1 MDFSHIISFPEPDY
15 DDSILPERIRS
26 TIPEQY
32 HTVVFKQ
39 VEKLKQ
45 LQQQKTQ
52 RMVYVYMDIMAV
64 PPPEGIQNIQK
75 WNFAIGISLQEFN
88 QIAGDISITIISPVP
103 NAEESYKKQCKIAG
117 IECNI
122 KEFIASTKRDITWC
136 WKNSHPEST
145 SKIDYDCEY
154 LFNITNGK
162 AKLYRLMLMKE
173 LWDSKLLDRAVWSWG
188 RHRAYDF
195 DYGLDMVNTTF
206 PYLETKR
213 LDEIAEDDKG
223 NPNPAWDNS
232 VWPMPAD
239 YNKCYIEVMV
249 EYMGAPDQIFFTEKT
264 FRSYYN
270 SKPCLQLSHYGH
282 YYALQDIGVK
292 LYDEMFDYDIIEQV
306 SLGKRIAG
314 IVENLKR
321 LSQLTNSEMDEL
333 IKTIEPKIQHNY
345 ELFCNLTPEPF
356 PIKELDWLWDNML
369 LPGDMWTP
377 IRLDK
382 LEKIFLSQ

>member
-15 DDSILPERIRS
+15 DDSKLPERIRT

-32 HTVVFKQ
+32 HTVVFGQ
-39 VEKLKQ
+39 LEKLKQ
-45 LQQQKTQ
+45 LHQQKTQ
-52 RMVYVYMDIMAV
+52 RMVYVYMDILAV
-64 PPPEGIQNIQK
+64 PQPAGIHNIQK
-75 WNFAIGISLQEFN
+75 WNFDIGITLQDFN
-88 QIAGDISITIISPVP
+88 QIAGDIPMTILSGVP
-103 NAEESYKKQCKIAG
+103 NAEECYHKQCKIAG

-122 KEFIASTKRDITWC
+122 KEFITSTRRDITWC
-136 WKNSHPEST
+136 WKNSHPHHT

-154 LFNITNGK
+154 LFNTTNGK
-162 AKLYRLMLMKE
+162 AKLPRLMLMKE
-173 LWDSKLLDRAVWSWG
+173 LWDSKLLDRAVWSWS
-188 RHRAYDF
+188 RHRAYDY
-195 DYGLDMVNTTF
+195 DYGLDMVKTTF

-213 LDEIAEDDKG
+213 LNVIAEDDKG

-232 VWPMPAD
+232 VWPMPTD
-239 YNKCYIEVMV
+239 YNKCYIEVMT

-282 YYALQDIGVK
+282 YDALKSIGVE
-292 LYDEMFDYDIIEQV
+292 LYDEMFDYDIIEQPT
-306 SLGKRIAG
+306 LQKRIAG

-321 LSQLTNSEMDEL
+321 LSRLNNSEMDKL

-345 ELFCNLTPEPF
+345 ELFCNLPPEPF
-356 PIKELDWLWDNML
+356 PTEELDWLWDNML

-382 LEKIFLSQ
+382 LEKLFPNQ